1 MIKNDGESYGDIL
14 EKMIEEDNREHRII
28 DYWVMVCD
36 VKQVS

>member
-1 MIKNDGESYGDIL
+1 MIKNDEESYGDIL
-14 EKMIEEDNREHRII
+14 EKMIEEDNREYRII

>member
-14 EKMIEEDNREHRII
+14 EKMIEDNREHRII
-28 DYWVMVCD
+28 DYWVMICD